1 MAQAKAFRIQRA
13 ANDDGPWDGGPGPA
27 SESRVALSLLRR
39 DGPDL
44 TSRQLGVF
52 LAVYLDEGQH
62 TVRGLATL
70 FHICKPAVRRALDRL
85 GELDLARR
93 ALDPRDR
100 RNVLV
105 HRTDLGWAF
114 LRELRRSV
122 GRAADDAEWAEAP
135 RTAAYPQRG
144 PAAAAVPPN

>member
-1 MAQAKAFRIQRA
+1 MARAKAFRIRRA
-13 ANDDGPWDGGPGPA
+13 ANDDGPRHDDPGPA
-27 SESRVALSLLRR
+27 SHKVALSLLRR
-39 DGPDL
+39 EGPDL
-44 TSRQLGVF
+44 SSRQLGVF
-52 LAVYLDEGQH
+52 LAIYLDEGQH

-70 FHICKPAVRRALDRL
+70 FHVCKPAIRRALDRL

-114 LRELRRSV
+114 LHELRRAV
-122 GRAADDAEWAEAP
+122 GRAADDAESAEASRAAARP
-135 RTAAYPQRG
+135 RRG
-144 PAAAAVPPN
+144 PAAAAAAPPN